1 MTSPES
7 IGPEALGDVDY
18 LLAADESVA
27 RLPDTRC
34 SDPGGVVAGAALPP
48 DCKARSR
55 DPADEPADEP
65 RTNDQEGLTASWRS
79 GP

>member
-7 IGPEALGDVDY
+7 IGPEALGDVGY

-34 SDPGGVVAGAALPP
+34 SDPRGVAAEAALPP

-55 DPADEPADEP
+55 VPDPDPAIP
-65 RTNDQEGLTASWRS
+65 RTNRGQTIKKA
-79 GP
+79 

>member
-34 SDPGGVVAGAALPP
+34 SDPGEVVAGAALPP

-65 RTNDQEGLTASWRS
+65 RTNDQEARLPSLAAGL
-79 GP
+79 

>member
-7 IGPEALGDVDY
+7 IGPEALGDVGY

-34 SDPGGVVAGAALPP
+34 SDPRGVAAGAALPRT
-48 DCKARSR
+48 ARP
-55 DPADEPADEP
+55 DPAIP
-65 RTNDQEGLTASWRS
+65 RTNRGQTIKKA
-79 GP
+79 